1 LTPSQQALVQQL
13 LQGSSSTSSSNN
25 DGDSAGSSVG
35 VLDADQVMLLRQ
47 LLGLA

>member
-13 LQGSSSTSSSNN
+13 LCGSSSSS
-25 DGDSAGSSVG
+25 DSAGSSVG

-47 LLGLA
+47 LLGLV